1 MLKNETCYKTGR
13 ISTRDFT
20 VIERIESYATYM
32 HFDKNSSGEN
42 RVLSLHFVALFPKV
56 MFVTPSGQY
65 LIQKLKAMPH
75 ICIFLD
81 QICPKWIKL
90 DQTCS
95 NLIKL
100 EQT

>member
-1 MLKNETCYKTGR
+1 MVILGVLINETCYKTGR

-20 VIERIESYATYM
+20 VIERIESYATYV

-65 LIQKLKAMPH
+65 LIERIESYATYIRQCK
-75 ICIFLD
+75 
-81 QICPKWIKL
+81 
-90 DQTCS
+90 
-95 NLIKL
+95 
-100 EQT
+100 